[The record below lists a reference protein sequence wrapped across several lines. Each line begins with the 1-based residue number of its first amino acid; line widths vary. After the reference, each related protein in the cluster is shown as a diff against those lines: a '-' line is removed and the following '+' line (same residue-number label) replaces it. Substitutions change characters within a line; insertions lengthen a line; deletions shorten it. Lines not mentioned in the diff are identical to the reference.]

1 MSFSTG
7 IMQKLIPPVRGATQ
21 RSRIKTYLYTYIY
34 LVAAAWIAGAIASI
48 SWSMA
53 LAAALNLIA
62 CLIFLMA
69 IRAEKLAIV
78 RVGLPFCLVAGTTF
92 VSATSAGVH
101 DIIISVY
108 MVAII
113 SAAFFLGSWG
123 TIATFVLSLI
133 GFTIVFSFEIT
144 GQISPVIQLG
154 FPNTLLYFLII
165 YSLIT
170 AAIFAFFRII
180 RWDLSIAESEKMSA
194 LQAEAFLTRKTEE
207 LSASEARYKILAE
220 NSTDVV
226 WTTNL
231 EGGLT
236 FLSPSIEGF
245 VGFSP
250 KEWESRRM
258 HQQMTLE
265 SAKLMRGTI
274 TTQLEIEKSGLA
286 DPDRVLTQELIYI
299 HRDGHQVYGEFKANF
314 IRDSAGEAT
323 GLLFVTRD
331 VSERRAAEDREREL
345 RALAF
350 RAQKMES
357 LGVLAG
363 GIAHDFNNLIMAIEA
378 NIDLA
383 KSELPLEFRNNGSLS
398 IATEA
403 CKDATALSF
412 RLLTFSAG
420 GTPVKSTVALPDIVR
435 DSVNLAAAG
444 DNIAVNIKIADDL
457 PNITADIGQIK
468 QVLTNLGLNASQ
480 SMSGEGTLWV
490 TVEAT
495 DIFEE
500 SELSLSPGRY
510 VHLIFRDEGIGIE
523 EKEMDKIFDPFFT
536 TKETGSGLGLTSSY
550 SIIKQHGGIIIA
562 ESTLGYGSSFHIY
575 LPASLETSVPV
586 LDLDAAI
593 ISGVG
598 RVLVMDD
605 DQRIRKLTG
614 RYLQKLGYRF
624 DLARHGEDAIK
635 KFDMAL
641 KDQMPYDAVILDLT
655 VRGGM
660 GGEETIKKL
669 LKIDPSAKVIVAS
682 GHANNLIMAHH
693 ADFGFSGALSKPYKI
708 QSLGNILNRVL
719 SEDD

>member
-1 MSFSTG
+1 
-7 IMQKLIPPVRGATQ
+7 MQAQ
-21 RSRIKTYLYTYIY
+21 
-34 LVAAAWIAGAIASI
+34 
-48 SWSMA
+48 
-53 LAAALNLIA
+53 
-62 CLIFLMA
+62 
-69 IRAEKLAIV
+69 
-78 RVGLPFCLVAGTTF
+78 
-92 VSATSAGVH
+92 
-101 DIIISVY
+101 
-108 MVAII
+108 
-113 SAAFFLGSWG
+113 
-123 TIATFVLSLI
+123 
-133 GFTIVFSFEIT
+133 
-144 GQISPVIQLG
+144 
-154 FPNTLLYFLII
+154 
-165 YSLIT
+165 
-170 AAIFAFFRII
+170 
-180 RWDLSIAESEKMSA
+180 
-194 LQAEAFLTRKTEE
+194 AFLTRKTEE
-207 LSASEARYKILAE
+207 LRVSEARYKILAE
-220 NSTDVV
+220 NSSDVV

-231 EGGLT
+231 KGGLT
-236 FLSPSIEGF
+236 FLSPSIYGF

-286 DPDRVLTQELIYI
+286 DPDRVLTEELIYI
-299 HRDGHQVYGEFKANF
+299 HRDGHQVHGEFKANF
-314 IRDSAGEAT
+314 MRDSAGQAT

-363 GIAHDFNNLIMAIEA
+363 GIAHDFNNLVMAIEA

-383 KSELPLEFRNNGSLS
+383 RSELPPEFKNNSSLS
-398 IATEA
+398 IAAEA
-403 CKDATALSF
+403 CKDAAALSF

-420 GTPVKSTVALPDIVR
+420 GTPVKSPVALPDIVR

-444 DNIAVNIKIADDL
+444 DNIAVDIKIEDDL
-457 PNITADIGQIK
+457 PNINADIGQIK

-495 DIFEE
+495 DIFEG

-523 EKEMDKIFDPFFT
+523 EKEIDKIFDPFFT

-550 SIIKQHGGIIIA
+550 SIIKQHGGIIIV

-575 LPASLETSVPV
+575 LPASLETTVPV
-586 LDLDAAI
+586 SDLDAGI

-624 DLARHGEDAIK
+624 DLAEHGEDAIK
-635 KFDMAL
+635 KFDTAF

-660 GGEETIKKL
+660 GGEEAIKGL

-682 GHANNLIMAHH
+682 GHANNLIMANH

-719 SEDD
+719 SEGD

>member
-53 LAAALNLIA
+53 LAASLNLIA
-62 CLIFLMA
+62 CLIFLRA
-69 IRAEKLAIV
+69 IKAGKLAIV

-101 DIIISVY
+101 DIAISVY

-113 SAAFFLGSWG
+113 SAAFFLGSSG
-123 TIATFVLSLI
+123 TIATFVLVLI
-133 GFTIVFSFEIT
+133 GFTIVFSLEVT

-154 FPNTLLYFLII
+154 FPKTLLYFLII

-180 RWDLSIAESEKMSA
+180 RWDLSIAESEKVSA
-194 LQAEAFLTRKTEE
+194 LQAQAFLTRKTEE
-207 LSASEARYKILAE
+207 LRVSEARYKILAE

-226 WTTNL
+226 WTINL
-231 EGGLT
+231 KGGLT
-236 FLSPSIEGF
+236 FLSPSIYGF

-250 KEWESRRM
+250 KEWESRSI

-265 SAKLMRGTI
+265 SVKLMREII
-274 TTQLEIEKSGLA
+274 TTQLETEKSGLA
-286 DPDRVLTQELIYI
+286 DPDRVLTEELTYN
-299 HRDGHQVYGEFKANF
+299 HRDGHQVHGEFKANF
-314 IRDSAGEAT
+314 MRDSAGQAT

-363 GIAHDFNNLIMAIEA
+363 GIAHDFNNLVMAIEA

-383 KSELPLEFRNNGSLS
+383 RSELPPEFKNNSSLS
-398 IATEA
+398 IAAEA
-403 CKDATALSF
+403 CKDAAELSF

-420 GTPVKSTVALPDIVR
+420 GTPVKSPVALPDIVR

-444 DNIAVNIKIADDL
+444 DNIAVDIKIEDDL
-457 PNITADIGQIK
+457 PNINADIGQIK

-495 DIFEE
+495 DIFEG

-550 SIIKQHGGIIIA
+550 SIIKQHGGIIIV

-575 LPASLETSVPV
+575 LPASLETTVPV
-586 LDLDAAI
+586 SDLDAGI

-624 DLARHGEDAIK
+624 DLAEHGEDAIK
-635 KFDMAL
+635 KFDTAF

-660 GGEETIKKL
+660 GGEEAIKGL

-682 GHANNLIMAHH
+682 GHANNLIMANH

-719 SEDD
+719 SEGD

>member
-21 RSRIKTYLYTYIY
+21 RARIKTYLYTYIY
-34 LVAAAWIAGAIASI
+34 LVAAAWIAGAIAVMSL
-48 SWSMA
+48 SMV
-53 LAAALNLIA
+53 LAATLNLIA

-69 IRAEKLAIV
+69 LRAEKLAIV

-101 DIIISVY
+101 DIAISVY

-113 SAAFFLGSWG
+113 SAAFFLGSSG
-123 TIATFVLSLI
+123 TIATFVLVLI
-133 GFTIVFSFEIT
+133 GFTIVFSLEVT

-154 FPNTLLYFLII
+154 FPKTLLYFLII

-180 RWDLSIAESEKMSA
+180 RWDLSIAESEKVSA
-194 LQAEAFLTRKTEE
+194 MQAQAFLTRKTEE
-207 LSASEARYKILAE
+207 LRVSEARYKILAE

-231 EGGLT
+231 KGGLT
-236 FLSPSIEGF
+236 FLSPSIYAF

-250 KEWESRRM
+250 KEWESRSI

-265 SAKLMRGTI
+265 SAKLMREII
-274 TTQLEIEKSGLA
+274 TTQLETEKSGLA
-286 DPDRVLTQELIYI
+286 DPDRVLTEELTYN
-299 HRDGHQVYGEFKANF
+299 HRDGHQVHGEFRANF
-314 IRDSAGEAT
+314 MRDSAGQAT

-363 GIAHDFNNLIMAIEA
+363 GIAHDFNNLVMAIEA

-383 KSELPLEFRNNGSLS
+383 RSELPPEFKNNSSLS
-398 IATEA
+398 IAAEA
-403 CKDATALSF
+403 CKDAAALSF

-420 GTPVKSTVALPDIVR
+420 GTPVKSPVALPDIVR

-444 DNIAVNIKIADDL
+444 DNIAVDIKIEDDL
-457 PNITADIGQIK
+457 PNINADIGQIK

-495 DIFEE
+495 DIFEG

-523 EKEMDKIFDPFFT
+523 EKEIDKIFDPFFT

-550 SIIKQHGGIIIA
+550 SIIKQHGGIIIV

-575 LPASLETSVPV
+575 LPASLETTVPV
-586 LDLDAAI
+586 SDLDAGI

-624 DLARHGEDAIK
+624 DLAEHGEDAIK
-635 KFDMAL
+635 KFDTAF

-660 GGEETIKKL
+660 GGEEAIKGL

-682 GHANNLIMAHH
+682 GHANNLIMANH

-719 SEDD
+719 SEGD

>member
-21 RSRIKTYLYTYIY
+21 RARIKTYLYTYIY
-34 LVAAAWIAGAIASI
+34 LVAAAWIAGAIAVMSL
-48 SWSMA
+48 SMV
-53 LAAALNLIA
+53 LAATLNLIA

-69 IRAEKLAIV
+69 LRAEKLAIV

-101 DIIISVY
+101 DIAISVY

-113 SAAFFLGSWG
+113 SAAFFLGSSG
-123 TIATFVLSLI
+123 TIATFVLVLI
-133 GFTIVFSFEIT
+133 GFTIVFSLEVT

-154 FPNTLLYFLII
+154 FPKTLLYFLII

-180 RWDLSIAESEKMSA
+180 RWDLSIAESEKVSA
-194 LQAEAFLTRKTEE
+194 MQAQAFLTRKTEE
-207 LSASEARYKILAE
+207 LRVSEARYKILAE

-231 EGGLT
+231 KGGLT
-236 FLSPSIEGF
+236 FLSPSIYGF

-250 KEWESRRM
+250 KEWESRSI

-265 SAKLMRGTI
+265 SAKLMREII
-274 TTQLEIEKSGLA
+274 TTQLETEKSGLA
-286 DPDRVLTQELIYI
+286 DPDRVLTEELTYN
-299 HRDGHQVYGEFKANF
+299 HRDGHQVHGEFRANF
-314 IRDSAGEAT
+314 MRDSAGQAT

-363 GIAHDFNNLIMAIEA
+363 GIAHDFNNLVMAIEA

-383 KSELPLEFRNNGSLS
+383 RSELPPEFKNNSSLS
-398 IATEA
+398 IAAEA
-403 CKDATALSF
+403 CKDAAALSF

-420 GTPVKSTVALPDIVR
+420 GTPVKSPVALPDIVR

-444 DNIAVNIKIADDL
+444 DNIAVDIKIEDDL
-457 PNITADIGQIK
+457 PNINADIGQIK

-495 DIFEE
+495 DIFEG

-523 EKEMDKIFDPFFT
+523 EKEIDKIFDPFFT

-550 SIIKQHGGIIIA
+550 SIIKQHGGIIIV

-575 LPASLETSVPV
+575 LPASLETTVPV
-586 LDLDAAI
+586 SDLDAGI

-624 DLARHGEDAIK
+624 DLAEHGEDAIK
-635 KFDMAL
+635 KFDTAF

-660 GGEETIKKL
+660 GGEEAIKGL
-669 LKIDPSAKVIVAS
+669 LKTDPSAKVIVAS
-682 GHANNLIMAHH
+682 GHANNLIMANH

-719 SEDD
+719 SEGD

>member
-21 RSRIKTYLYTYIY
+21 RARIKTYLYTYIY
-34 LVAAAWIAGAIASI
+34 LVAAAWIAGAIAVM
-48 SWSMA
+48 SWPMA
-53 LAAALNLIA
+53 LAATLNLIA

-69 IRAEKLAIV
+69 LRAEKLAIV

-92 VSATSAGVH
+92 VSATNAGVH
-101 DIIISVY
+101 DIAISVY

-113 SAAFFLGSWG
+113 SAAFFLGSSG
-123 TIATFVLSLI
+123 TIATFVLVLI
-133 GFTIVFSFEIT
+133 GFTIVFSLEVT

-154 FPNTLLYFLII
+154 FPKTLLYFLII

-180 RWDLSIAESEKMSA
+180 RWDLSIAESEKVRAM
-194 LQAEAFLTRKTEE
+194 QAQAFLTRKTEE
-207 LSASEARYKILAE
+207 LRVSEARYKILAE
-220 NSTDVV
+220 NSSDVV

-231 EGGLT
+231 KGGLT
-236 FLSPSIEGF
+236 FLSPSIYGF

-250 KEWESRRM
+250 KEWESRSI

-265 SAKLMRGTI
+265 SAKLMREII
-274 TTQLEIEKSGLA
+274 TTQLETEKSGLA
-286 DPDRVLTQELIYI
+286 DPDRVVTEELTYN
-299 HRDGHQVYGEFKANF
+299 HRDGHQVHGEFRANF
-314 IRDSAGEAT
+314 MRDSAGQAT

-331 VSERRAAEDREREL
+331 VSERRAAQDREREL

-363 GIAHDFNNLIMAIEA
+363 GIAHDFNNLVMAIEA

-383 KSELPLEFRNNGSLS
+383 RSELPPEFKNNSSLS
-398 IATEA
+398 IAAEA
-403 CKDATALSF
+403 CKDAAALSF

-420 GTPVKSTVALPDIVR
+420 GTPVKSPVALPDIVR

-444 DNIAVNIKIADDL
+444 DNIAVDIKIEDDL
-457 PNITADIGQIK
+457 PNINADIGQIK

-495 DIFEE
+495 DIFEG
-500 SELSLSPGRY
+500 SGLSLSPGRY

-523 EKEMDKIFDPFFT
+523 EKEIDKIFDPFFT

-550 SIIKQHGGIIIA
+550 SIIKQHGGIIIV

-575 LPASLETSVPV
+575 LPASLETTVPV
-586 LDLDAAI
+586 SDLDAGI

-624 DLARHGEDAIK
+624 DLAEHGEDAIK
-635 KFDMAL
+635 KFDTAF

-660 GGEETIKKL
+660 GGEEAIKGL

-682 GHANNLIMAHH
+682 GHANNLIMANH

-719 SEDD
+719 SKGD

>member
-7 IMQKLIPPVRGATQ
+7 IMQKLIPPVRGDTHRA
-21 RSRIKTYLYTYIY
+21 RIKTYLYTYTY

-53 LAAALNLIA
+53 LAASLNLIA
-62 CLIFLMA
+62 CLIFLRA
-69 IRAEKLAIV
+69 IKAGKLAIV

-101 DIIISVY
+101 DIAISVY

-113 SAAFFLGSWG
+113 SAAFFLGSSG
-123 TIATFVLSLI
+123 TIATFVLVLI
-133 GFTIVFSFEIT
+133 GFTIVFSLEVT

-154 FPNTLLYFLII
+154 FPKTLLYFLII

-180 RWDLSIAESEKMSA
+180 RWDLSIAESEKVSA
-194 LQAEAFLTRKTEE
+194 LQAQAFLTRKTEE
-207 LSASEARYKILAE
+207 LRVSEARYKILAE

-226 WTTNL
+226 WTINL
-231 EGGLT
+231 KGGLT
-236 FLSPSIEGF
+236 FLSPSIYGF

-250 KEWESRRM
+250 KEWESRSI

-265 SAKLMRGTI
+265 SVKLMREII
-274 TTQLEIEKSGLA
+274 TTQLETEKSGLA
-286 DPDRVLTQELIYI
+286 DPDRVLTEELTYN
-299 HRDGHQVYGEFKANF
+299 HRDGHQVHGEFKANF
-314 IRDSAGEAT
+314 MRDSAGQAT

-363 GIAHDFNNLIMAIEA
+363 GIAHDFNNLVMAIEA

-383 KSELPLEFRNNGSLS
+383 RSELPPEFKNNSSLS
-398 IATEA
+398 IAAEA
-403 CKDATALSF
+403 CKDAAELSF

-420 GTPVKSTVALPDIVR
+420 GTPVKSPVALPDIVR

-444 DNIAVNIKIADDL
+444 DNIAVDIKIEDDL
-457 PNITADIGQIK
+457 PNINADIGQIK

-495 DIFEE
+495 DIFEG

-550 SIIKQHGGIIIA
+550 SIIKQHGGIIIV

-575 LPASLETSVPV
+575 LPASLETTVPV
-586 LDLDAAI
+586 SDLDAGI

-624 DLARHGEDAIK
+624 DLAEHGEDAIK
-635 KFDMAL
+635 KFDTAF

-660 GGEETIKKL
+660 GGEEAIKGL

-682 GHANNLIMAHH
+682 GHANNLIMANH

-719 SEDD
+719 SEGD